1 VSLNSTPHKTLD
13 PIVWAILA
21 GVVLTLATS
30 FLNMR
35 ELRRLEARVGALESQ
50 ARNPVPAVVRE
61 GPDPSRRYAIDIA
74 TAPRKGPDSA
84 PVTIAEFSEFQCPF
98 CRRAAP
104 TLKRIEEVY
113 GGKVRIAWKNLPLT
127 SIHEHA
133 MGAALAAEAA
143 RNQGKFWEYHD
154 KLFENQEHLE
164 AADLNRYAQELDLDM
179 RRFEADQQDQQKK
192 KLIEADLEQ
201 ARELKVSTT
210 PSFFINGR
218 YLRGA
223 LPFEALSKVIDE
235 ELANQGI
242 AIPAKPRSS

>member
-1 VSLNSTPHKTLD
+1 MTLNSTPQRTSD
-13 PIVWAILA
+13 WIVWATLA

-30 FLNMR
+30 FVNMR
-35 ELRRLEARVGALESQ
+35 ELRQLEARVGALETQ
-50 ARNPVPAVVRE
+50 ARSPVAAAVRE
-61 GPDPSRRYAIDIA
+61 GPDPNRRYTIDIA
-74 TAPRKGPDSA
+74 TAPIKGPAGA
-84 PVTIAEFSEFQCPF
+84 PVTITEFSEFQCPF
-98 CRRAAP
+98 CRRATP

-113 GGKVRIAWKNLPLT
+113 AGKVRIAWKNLPLT

-133 MGAALAAEAA
+133 MAAALAAEAA

-164 AADLNRYAQELDLDM
+164 AADLKRYAEELGLDL
-179 RRFEADQQDQQKK
+179 RRFEADQQDLQKK
-192 KLIEADLEQ
+192 KLIEADMDQ
-201 ARELKVSTT
+201 ARELKISST

-235 ELANQGI
+235 ELTRQGI
-242 AIPAKPRSS
+242 AVPVKSSSS